1 MTTQVQL
8 RCFQLLE
15 MLQVDFHSKSRC
27 AVLVGLH
34 RGMWMMRL
42 QLHHYQLTIPMSS
55 WNESQPATSQEAENN
70 AAEPVSSSDNMS
82 VEPSQTPP
90 STNESTTVSSNP
102 SESTVTSCND
112 DNSVSTQSVENSKTQ
127 PPVASVPQDGSSVD
141 GNDTSEAKK
150 DEAPVE
156 EASSSNLSEK
166 I

>member
-1 MTTQVQL
+1 
-8 RCFQLLE
+8 
-15 MLQVDFHSKSRC
+15 
-27 AVLVGLH
+27 
-34 RGMWMMRL
+34 
-42 QLHHYQLTIPMSS
+42 
-55 WNESQPATSQEAENN
+55 
-70 AAEPVSSSDNMS
+70 MS